1 MSAGG
6 VSTESVEKLWIEP
19 RYLAVTDANTERF
32 SGLHQIGAP
41 SHSHVSKTPAAPTR
55 T

>member
-41 SHSHVSKTPAAPTR
+41 SGAAARFSTV
-55 T
+55 

>member
-6 VSTESVEKLWIEP
+6 VSTERVEKLWIEP
-19 RYLAVTDANTERF
+19 RYRAVTDANTERF

-41 SHSHVSKTPAAPTR
+41 FGAAARFSTG
-55 T
+55 